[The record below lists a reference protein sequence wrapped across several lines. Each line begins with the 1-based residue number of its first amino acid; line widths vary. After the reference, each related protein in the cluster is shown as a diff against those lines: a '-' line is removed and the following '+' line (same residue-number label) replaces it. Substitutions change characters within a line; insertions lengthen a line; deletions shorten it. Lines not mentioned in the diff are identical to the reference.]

1 MSHAEVSPAS
11 VAVPLRR
18 RTFDPALLLWIVLAA
33 ALIFLVVNPLFRL
46 VQLSLQDI
54 DSGEFTLLNYV
65 TAYSRQRYLVA
76 MWNSLQLGF
85 WVTVLCLIFAVP
97 IAWAV
102 SRTDMPCKGAIRLLI
117 LGAFVTPPY
126 LGSIGWILLAGP
138 NSGWLNRVWMALTG
152 AQEGLFNIY
161 SFEGLAFN
169 IAIYSFPY
177 LFIFTSAAL
186 DVVSSEMEDAA
197 NILGAG
203 TLRTTL
209 RITLPLVLPA
219 IMAGAIVTFLE
230 AIALFG
236 TPALIAIPARF
247 NVVTTQLLQFFSQP
261 IRAEVAAAYA
271 VPLLLITVVLFGF
284 QRWVMRRRGFVSMTG
299 KGGERRLIAL
309 GLWRWVMLGYT
320 FLLLSLSVLLPY
332 AVLAQAALSKAWG
345 RGFSVDNLTLGNFRY
360 LLFQHETAAQS
371 VINSF
376 TYAAAAA
383 CIAMV
388 LALSIAY
395 IVSRRLLPWAGV
407 LSFVAMAPFVVPG
420 IVLAI
425 AFYAAYAPPPLAL
438 YGTATILILAFATRF
453 LPIGYANADAA
464 IRSINPEMED
474 AVRILGGGRLLAIRR
489 VLAPLMQRSLIGAWL
504 LVFIPA
510 TRELSTAM
518 FLYGPKTRTMSV
530 MLMDMSEEGN
540 FENLAA
546 LGFLLLASTLI
557 IVGFASSMLGRDFM
571 LRRERG

>member
-1 MSHAEVSPAS
+1 
-11 VAVPLRR
+11 
-18 RTFDPALLLWIVLAA
+18 
-33 ALIFLVVNPLFRL
+33 
-46 VQLSLQDI
+46 
-54 DSGEFTLLNYV
+54 
-65 TAYSRQRYLVA
+65 
-76 MWNSLQLGF
+76 
-85 WVTVLCLIFAVP
+85 
-97 IAWAV
+97 
-102 SRTDMPCKGAIRLLI
+102 
-117 LGAFVTPPY
+117 
-126 LGSIGWILLAGP
+126 
-138 NSGWLNRVWMALTG
+138 
-152 AQEGLFNIY
+152 
-161 SFEGLAFN
+161 
-169 IAIYSFPY
+169 
-177 LFIFTSAAL
+177 
-186 DVVSSEMEDAA
+186 
-197 NILGAG
+197 
-203 TLRTTL
+203 
-209 RITLPLVLPA
+209 
-219 IMAGAIVTFLE
+219 
-230 AIALFG
+230 
-236 TPALIAIPARF
+236 
-247 NVVTTQLLQFFSQP
+247 
-261 IRAEVAAAYA
+261 
-271 VPLLLITVVLFGF
+271 
-284 QRWVMRRRGFVSMTG
+284 
-299 KGGERRLIAL
+299 
-309 GLWRWVMLGYT
+309 
-320 FLLLSLSVLLPY
+320 
-332 AVLAQAALSKAWG
+332 VLAQAALSKAWG
-345 RGFSVDNLTLGNFRY
+345 RGFSLDNLTLGNFRY

-546 LGFLLLASTLI
+546 LGFLLLASTLL

>member
-1 MSHAEVSPAS
+1 VARHVQL
-11 VAVPLRR
+11 AVPA
-18 RTFDPALLLWIVLAA
+18 RTRAFEPSLLLWIALAA
-33 ALIFLVVNPLFRL
+33 VLIFLVVNPLFRL
-46 VQLSLQDI
+46 VQISLQDT
-54 DSGEFTLLNYV
+54 DTGAFTLHNYV
-65 TAYSRQRYLVA
+65 AAYGRSRYLIA

-85 WVTVLCLIFAVP
+85 WVTVLCLLFAVP
-97 IAWAV
+97 LAWAV
-102 SRTDMPCKGAIRLLI
+102 SRTDMPCKGAIRI
-117 LGAFVTPPY
+117 LVLSAFVTPPY
-126 LGSIGWILLAGP
+126 LGSIAWILLAGP
-138 NSGWLNRVWMALTG
+138 NSGWLNRAWMALTG
-152 AQEGLFNIY
+152 AQEGLFDIY
-161 SFEGLAFN
+161 SFAGLAFN

-209 RITLPLVLPA
+209 RITLPMVLPA
-219 IMAGAIVTFLE
+219 ILGGAIVTFLE

-271 VPLLLITVVLFGF
+271 VPLLLVTVTLFGV
-284 QRWVMRRRGFVSMTG
+284 QSLLLRRRGFVALTG
-299 KGGERRLIAL
+299 KGGERREMAL
-309 GLWRWVMLGYT
+309 GPWRWVMLGYA
-320 FLLLSLSVLLPY
+320 FLLLSLAVFLPY
-332 AVLAQAALSKAWG
+332 AALAQAALSKAWG
-345 RGFSVDNLTLGNFRY
+345 RGLSLDNLTLHNFYY
-360 LLFQHETAAQS
+360 LLFQHDSAARS
-371 VINSF
+371 VVNSF

-383 CIAMV
+383 CIGIG
-388 LALSIAY
+388 LALAIAY
-395 IVSRRLLPWAGV
+395 IVSRRLLPFARV

-438 YGTATILILAFATRF
+438 YGTAAILILAFATRF

-464 IRSINPEMED
+464 IRGVNPEMEE

-489 VLAPLMQRSLIGAWL
+489 VLAPLMQRSLVGAWL

-540 FENLAA
+540 FESLAA
-546 LGFLLLASTLI
+546 LGFLLLASTLV
-557 IVGFASSMLGRDFM
+557 IVALASGLLGRDFM
-571 LRRERG
+571 LRRERA